1 MIKDIKAE
9 LERIKKFIKGIIDES
24 GTKGIVIA
32 LSGGIDS
39 ALVAALSVET
49 LGKDNVH
56 GLLLPCHSNPADK
69 EDALLVA
76 NHLDIKYEIVD
87 LTEPYDVFL
96 DKLQQSTDG
105 TPKQLAKAN
114 VKPRMRMISTY
125 YFANQLNYLVAGT
138 GNKSEDDIGYFTKYG
153 DGGVD
158 FLPIQ
163 HLYKHE
169 VRQLASYL
177 KLPEKIVN
185 RTPTA
190 GLWEGQTDEDELS
203 KQLGFKVVYDQ
214 LDEMLDKIEKDTYD
228 KSDEKYQKLADLKR
242 KSMHKV
248 KLPPNLS
255 RESMN

>member
-1 MIKDIKAE
+1 MLKDEKAE
-9 LERIKKFIKGIIDES
+9 LERIKKFVKEIIHES
-24 GTKGIVIA
+24 GTNGIVVA

-49 LGKDNVH
+49 LGKENVH
-56 GLLLPCHSNPADK
+56 GLILPCHSNPADK

-76 NHLDIKYEIVD
+76 NHLGIKCKIVD
-87 LTEPYDVFL
+87 LTEPFDVFL
-96 DKLQQSTDG
+96 KKLVQSTDG
-105 TPKQLAKAN
+105 SPTQLAKAN
-114 VKPRMRMISTY
+114 IKPRMRMISTY

-169 VRQLASYL
+169 VRQLARYL
-177 KLPEKIVN
+177 KLPEKIVT

-190 GLWEGQTDEDELS
+190 GLWDGQTDEDELS
-203 KQLGFKVVYDQ
+203 KQLGFKVVYDE
-214 LDEMLDKIEKDTYD
+214 LDKMLDKIEKKEYD
-228 KSDEKYQKLADLKR
+228 KKDKRYQKLIDLKR
-242 KSMHKV
+242 KSLHKV
-248 KLPPNLS
+248 KLPPNLK
-255 RESMN
+255 RE